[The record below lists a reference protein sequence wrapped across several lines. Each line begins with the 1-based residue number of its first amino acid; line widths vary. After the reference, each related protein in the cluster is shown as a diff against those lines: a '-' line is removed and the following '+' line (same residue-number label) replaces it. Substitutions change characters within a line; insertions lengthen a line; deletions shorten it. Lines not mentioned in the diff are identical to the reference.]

1 MKENL
6 TRRSFMVG
14 AGIASVAALAGCAST
29 TAESKP
35 AAADAG
41 IAWDLETE
49 VLVVGAGGA
58 GLTAAVAAQDEGA
71 KVTIIEKATVECE
84 TGYGVTRS
92 SGGNACVVVDVDG
105 AVEYIKAQSL
115 GFADETVARAWAEQ
129 GLSLADFM
137 DKHAV
142 NYVLRE
148 DQPGAD
154 FPNFPG
160 ADSLIAMQIADPDN
174 PTTVRGG
181 AYYLRTMI
189 PQFKDG
195 GGELVLDTQ
204 ATEFIQN
211 DTGEVIGVKALQ
223 NGAEI
228 SIHATKAVIMTCGG
242 FEANPQM
249 MFDYMRTFPIAG
261 LAWPLNTGDG
271 VKMCQAI
278 GADLWHMNNV
288 CAQGYGFQYPGFF
301 ELRTGLN
308 GAGFPAKSYI
318 FVNRRGLRFE
328 CENPNKAGGPL
339 GHRSY
344 LDYNRF
350 DTSNEQVNGGFDNNP
365 FYAIMDSKVIEAG
378 PIFKPSPNSGIRAVD
393 PADGGLSEEW
403 SEDNS
408 KEIKAGYL
416 IKADTLEELA
426 AKINEYS
433 KDEGYVMEGAALVA
447 TVEKYNGFCSAGED
461 AEFGRP
467 ATNADEPNLIALD
480 TPPFYALRL
489 MPSVYNT
496 VGGPR
501 KNGKGQI
508 LHVSGDPIP
517 RLYAAGVFSEAT
529 DQSYTMYGQNWAE
542 IINFG
547 NITGR
552 NAAAEEPLQ

>member
-1 MKENL
+1 MKKEF
-6 TRRSFMVG
+6 TRRSFVVG
-14 AGIASVAALAGCAST
+14 AGLASMAALAGCASK
-29 TAESKP
+29 EG
-35 AAADAG
+35 AAG
-41 IAWDLETE
+41 SGSPEIAWDMETE

-84 TGYGVTRS
+84 MGYGVTRS
-92 SGGNACVVVDVDG
+92 SGGNACVVKDVDG

-115 GFADETVARAWAEQ
+115 GFADEAVAKAWAEQ
-129 GLSLADFM
+129 GTKLTDFL
-137 DKHAV
+137 DKHSV
-142 NYVLRE
+142 NYVVRE

-160 ADSLIAMQIADPDN
+160 ADSLVAMQISDPDN
-174 PTTVRGG
+174 PKTVRGG
-181 AYYLRTMI
+181 GYYLATMI
-189 PQFKDG
+189 PQFKEA
-195 GGELVLDTQ
+195 GGELVIGTQ
-204 ATEFIQN
+204 ATDLLQN
-211 DTGEVIGVKALQ
+211 DSGEVIGVKAKQ
-223 NGAEI
+223 GDREI
-228 SIHATKAVIMTCGG
+228 SIHATKAVILACGG
-242 FEANPQM
+242 FEANEQM

-271 VKMCQAI
+271 VKMCQKI

-318 FVNRRGLRFE
+318 FVNRRGVRFE

-365 FYAIMDSKVIEAG
+365 FYAVMDSKVVSAG

-393 PADGGLSEEW
+393 PADGGLAEEW
-403 SEDNS
+403 SDDNS
-408 KEIKAGYL
+408 KEIAAGYL
-416 IKADTLEELA
+416 IEADTLEELA

-433 KDEGYVMEGAALVA
+433 KDEGFVMDGAALAA
-447 TVEKYNGFCSAGED
+447 TVEKYNGYCAAGED
-461 AEFGRP
+461 PEFGRP
-467 ATNADEPNLIALD
+467 AVNSDEANLVALD

-501 KNGKGQI
+501 KNEKGQVV
-508 LHVSGDPIP
+508 HVSGEGIP
-517 RLYAAGVFSEAT
+517 RLYAAGVFSEAS